1 MEGLPTN
8 LPISE
13 QSCVRAEVLVGP
25 ERRRRW
31 SVEEKARVVAES
43 MAPDA
48 SVSAVARRHG
58 MHPNQLHGWRRHLRL
73 AMATGAEP
81 VPEFVPVAVAGGKC
95 RSKPVEIAV
104 AGVVVRVTTGVDL
117 AFLADVL
124 RVVKAVT

>member
-8 LPISE
+8 LPIIE
-13 QSCVRAEVLVGP
+13 QSCGRGEVLVGP

-31 SVEEKARVVAES
+31 SAEEKARIVAES
-43 MAPDA
+43 MEPAA

-58 MHPNQLHGWRRHLRL
+58 MHPNQLHGWRRQLRL
-73 AMATGAEP
+73 AMAARAEP

-104 AGVVVRVTTGVDL
+104 AGMVVRAAAGVDL
-117 AFLADVL
+117 TFLADVL
-124 RVVKAVT
+124 RVVKAVA